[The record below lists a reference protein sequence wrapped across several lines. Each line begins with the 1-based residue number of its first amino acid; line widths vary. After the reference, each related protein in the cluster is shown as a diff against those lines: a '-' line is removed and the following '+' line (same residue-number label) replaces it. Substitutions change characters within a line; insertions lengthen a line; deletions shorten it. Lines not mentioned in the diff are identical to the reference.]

1 MSVLGDPI
9 RMKAFS
15 YFSVK
20 MSLLS
25 STSYMQNI
33 WSQKLVKE
41 VCKNNFPVT
50 IVIYRE
56 EM

>member
-50 IVIYRE
+50 RVIYRE